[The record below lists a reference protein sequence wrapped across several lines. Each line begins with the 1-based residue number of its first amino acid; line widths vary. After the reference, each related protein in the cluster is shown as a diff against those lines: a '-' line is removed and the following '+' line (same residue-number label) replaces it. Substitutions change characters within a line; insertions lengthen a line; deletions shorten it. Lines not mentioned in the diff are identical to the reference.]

1 MDGGEYCG
9 FFCKIEEGCGRKT
22 NGKKIERDAQT
33 KGVFSGRS
41 NFRKNT
47 SEVKELERDS
57 LKASRAY
64 LPLRKSFVL
73 PCVYTFPSWKTAAFK
88 GLTLPWMIMNSEY
101 L

>member
-1 MDGGEYCG
+1 MWG
-9 FFCKIEEGCGRKT
+9 FFCKIQEGCGRKT
-22 NGKKIERDAQT
+22 NGKKIQHDAQT